1 MAFFLIISFVVLLMA
16 SLVALL
22 SKRFPQWQLSWRI
35 VLFCAGCA
43 ILLAAVLPRLLLSW
57 ANLEMTV
64 VILFACAVGGAW
76 AAAKL
81 PDCMPVM
88 SAAAASPGLAET
100 SILPVAVSEKQQ
112 QEAPV
117 VQLRMDRQERP
128 LPKPKKEE
136 LQEQPLATRKKKAPK
151 VQKKEPAVA
160 GTLAADTAGEERL
173 PIKRKKKAPV
183 RAKNMDIAA
192 PQKAI
197 EPVTIKMPEAEPVTS
212 AITETAIE
220 PATAK
225 MPKAEPETSATTET
239 AIEPAVAKMSEAE
252 PEKPATTETTIESAM
267 AKMPQAEPEKPA
279 TTETAIEPAM
289 AKMSEAEPE
298 KPATTAAVIAEEPMA
313 VAEELP
319 AVLEVAVTASL
330 AKEPKEISAKKE
342 LDVLEKTEEIPAAFA
357 NVDACLEEAWRFREN
372 GSWQTAQKVLQT
384 GITQFADDEELP
396 FLLIEE
402 GALLKRYGCWEEA
415 IAALEAAL
423 ALPQVRRQPVW
434 QKDIQQTL
442 GYLQIFL
449 GVLRQF
455 KLESVAPEAVPASVL
470 EKVEAIYQQWRSRQ

>member
-1 MAFFLIISFVVLLMA
+1 MIAVVDVAFFLIISFVVLLMA

-64 VILFACAVGGAW
+64 VILFVCAVGGAW

-88 SAAAASPGLAET
+88 SAAAVS
-100 SILPVAVSEKQQ
+100 PVAAEASAFSLTVSEKQQ
-112 QEAPV
+112 EEANTGEFW
-117 VQLRMDRQERP
+117 MDRQKEP
-128 LPKPKKEE
+128 LPKKEE
-136 LQEQPLATRKKKAPK
+136 TQEQSLAIRKKKALKAP
-151 VQKKEPAVA
+151 KKEPAVA
-160 GTLAADTAGEERL
+160 GALAADPAGEERL
-173 PIKRKKKAPV
+173 PIRRKKKAPV
-183 RAKNMDIAA
+183 RAKNMDNAA
-192 PQKAI
+192 PQTAI
-197 EPVTIKMPEAEPVTS
+197 EPVTIKMPEAEHETS
-212 AITETAIE
+212 PITETTIE

-225 MPKAEPETSATTET
+225 MPETSPITET
-239 AIEPAVAKMSEAE
+239 TIELATAKMPEAE
-252 PEKPATTETTIESAM
+252 PEKTATIA
-267 AKMPQAEPEKPA
+267 AAED
-279 TTETAIEPAM
+279 
-289 AKMSEAEPE
+289 
-298 KPATTAAVIAEEPMA
+298 
-313 VAEELP
+313 LP
-319 AVLEVAVTASL
+319 AASAL
-330 AKEPKEISAKKE
+330 ASSMTEEPKEISAPEKP
-342 LDVLEKTEEIPAAFA
+342 DFVEKTEEIPAAFV
-357 NVDACLEEAWRFREN
+357 NVDACLEEAWRFREA
-372 GSWQTAQKVLQT
+372 GSWQTAQQVLQA

-402 GALLKRYGCWEEA
+402 GALLKRYGRWEEA

-449 GVLRQF
+449 GVLRQL
-455 KLESVAPEAVPASVL
+455 KLEAVAPEAIPASVL
-470 EKVEAIYQQWRSRQ
+470 DKVEAIYQQWRSRQ

>member
-1 MAFFLIISFVVLLMA
+1 MIAVVDVAFFLIISFVVLLMA

-81 PDCMPVM
+81 SDCMPVM
-88 SAAAASPGLAET
+88 SAAASSPGLAET

-239 AIEPAVAKMSEAE
+239 TIEP
-252 PEKPATTETTIESAM
+252 AM

-279 TTETAIEPAM
+279 TTETAIESAM
-289 AKMSEAEPE
+289 AKGSEAEPE

>member
-1 MAFFLIISFVVLLMA
+1 
-16 SLVALL
+16 
-22 SKRFPQWQLSWRI
+22 
-35 VLFCAGCA
+35 
-43 ILLAAVLPRLLLSW
+43 
-57 ANLEMTV
+57 
-64 VILFACAVGGAW
+64 
-76 AAAKL
+76 
-81 PDCMPVM
+81 
-88 SAAAASPGLAET
+88 
-100 SILPVAVSEKQQ
+100 
-112 QEAPV
+112 
-117 VQLRMDRQERP
+117 
-128 LPKPKKEE
+128 
-136 LQEQPLATRKKKAPK
+136 
-151 VQKKEPAVA
+151 
-160 GTLAADTAGEERL
+160 
-173 PIKRKKKAPV
+173 
-183 RAKNMDIAA
+183 
-192 PQKAI
+192 
-197 EPVTIKMPEAEPVTS
+197 
-212 AITETAIE
+212 
-220 PATAK
+220 
-225 MPKAEPETSATTET
+225 
-239 AIEPAVAKMSEAE
+239 
-252 PEKPATTETTIESAM
+252 
-267 AKMPQAEPEKPA
+267 
-279 TTETAIEPAM
+279 
-289 AKMSEAEPE
+289 
-298 KPATTAAVIAEEPMA
+298 MA

-455 KLESVAPEAVPASVL
+455 KLESVAPEAIPASVL

>member
-1 MAFFLIISFVVLLMA
+1 MIAVVDVAFFLIISFVVLLMA

-88 SAAAASPGLAET
+88 SAAASSPGLAET

-225 MPKAEPETSATTET
+225 MPKAEPETS
-239 AIEPAVAKMSEAE
+239 
-252 PEKPATTETTIESAM
+252 
-267 AKMPQAEPEKPA
+267 A

>member
-1 MAFFLIISFVVLLMA
+1 MIAVVDVAFFLIISFVVLLMA

-22 SKRFPQWQLSWRI
+22 GKKFPQWQLSWRT

-43 ILLAAVLPRLLLSW
+43 IVLAAVLPRLLLSW

-197 EPVTIKMPEAEPVTS
+197 EPVTIKMPEAEP
-212 AITETAIE
+212 
-220 PATAK
+220 
-225 MPKAEPETSATTET
+225 ETSATTET
-239 AIEPAVAKMSEAE
+239 TIEP
-252 PEKPATTETTIESAM
+252 AM

-279 TTETAIEPAM
+279 TTA
-289 AKMSEAEPE
+289 
-298 KPATTAAVIAEEPMA
+298 AAVIAEEPMA